1 MAAPERLR
9 VGLILTG
16 LLLVVAGL
24 GFLVLAG
31 EQMLFDGS
39 LFAPRYSPE
48 RRETRLGLLFL
59 VFGAGG
65 AGMGALTIAGVRKQF
80 VFDKDGKLRD
90 VLSSVK
96 SD

>member
-48 RRETRLGLLFL
+48 RRETRLFL